1 MSEEQAA
8 AVVEKE
14 SQATAVASPH
24 ETRVAR
30 LQSIVAQARQL
41 QTAVDMYQ
49 DEWRQAEGEII
60 RTAIRAQ
67 AKKEIY
73 QLLSGE
79 FFESVIASKAGQPD
93 GFDIDTTEA
102 SQKPTNIRVAVAT
115 ALLNGLRLDGKEFGV
130 IAGGFYMER
139 AGADRLLREWP
150 GVTEVDYHLG
160 LPDTTTR
167 RGEAIVSCK
176 LTFVLNGKPMSI
188 EHLNTQEIDQRLAVR
203 VNAGQGTDAIHGKAR
218 RKLAVRALQL
228 LSGIPDIGG
237 DADDQVT
244 VVEPTE
250 SQPQHAAIE
259 NTAEEP
265 IDAAVEPKNEIAE
278 EQELN
283 KQLFLTQLEE
293 INLDDPENA
302 KAAIEELVAKA
313 KSHADMGEISPAGLA
328 EIKTFA
334 TQQYKVCK

>member
-1 MSEEQAA
+1 MSEE
-8 AVVEKE
+8 
-14 SQATAVASPH
+14 TAVARTPQES
-24 ETRVAR
+24 RVAR
-30 LQSIVAQARQL
+30 LQGVVAQAKEL
-41 QTAVDMYQ
+41 QSAVNMYQ
-49 DEWRQAEGEII
+49 HEWMEADGEII

-73 QLLSGE
+73 QLLDGD
-79 FFESVIASKAGQPD
+79 FFDQVIGSKAGQPD

-102 SQKPTNIRVAVAT
+102 SQKPTNIKVAVAT

-150 GVTEVDYHLG
+150 GVTDLDYHLG

-167 RGEAIVSCK
+167 RGEAIVECK
-176 LTFVLNGKPMSI
+176 ITFRLNGKPM
-188 EHLNTQEIDQRLAVR
+188 EVTHLKSDEMDQRLAVR

-244 VVEPTE
+244 VVETPRVEDASQDTPTTE
-250 SQPQHAAIE
+250 A
-259 NTAEEP
+259 P
-265 IDAAVEPKNEIAE
+265 IDAVSEPKLDPIAE
-278 EQELN
+278 EHDAN
-283 KQLFLTQLEE
+283 RQLFIAQLQKVDLDAPEAKQAITEVVERAQSHCEMGEITSDALEE
-293 INLDDPENA
+293 IRD
-302 KAAIEELVAKA
+302 
-313 KSHADMGEISPAGLA
+313 
-328 EIKTFA
+328 FA
-334 TQQYKVCK
+334 TKQYKVCH